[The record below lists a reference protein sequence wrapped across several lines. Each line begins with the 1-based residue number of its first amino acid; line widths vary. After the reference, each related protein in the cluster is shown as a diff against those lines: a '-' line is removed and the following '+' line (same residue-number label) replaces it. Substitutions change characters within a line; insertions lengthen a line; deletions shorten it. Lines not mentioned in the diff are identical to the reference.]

1 MDEQPEIVQ
10 VKVGRLFTA
19 YINVANYYRR
29 YLKGLK
35 NVSSKTQVY

>member
-1 MDEQPEIVQ
+1 MHW
-10 VKVGRLFTA
+10 FTFVVYA
-19 YINVANYYRR
+19 INVANYYRR